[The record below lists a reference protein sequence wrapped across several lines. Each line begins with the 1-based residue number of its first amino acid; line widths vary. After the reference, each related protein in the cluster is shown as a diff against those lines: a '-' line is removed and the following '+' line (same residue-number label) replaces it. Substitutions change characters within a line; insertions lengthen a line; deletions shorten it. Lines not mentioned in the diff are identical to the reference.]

1 MNLATLPL
9 PAKSSIMLSKKLI
22 LLSKLEAGMT
32 NTTTVKV
39 SKRYQIAV
47 PALARQLLNIQS
59 GDRLLVDIQ
68 DGMMVLIPKP
78 ESYTETLAGLHQEI
92 WQDVDAQ
99 KYIDEERDA
108 WTDSVKD

>member
-1 MNLATLPL
+1 MIVSLLKY
-9 PAKSSIMLSKKLI
+9 PAKPIIMLSNKPI

-32 NTTTVKV
+32 HSTTVKV

-59 GDRLLVDIQ
+59 GDQLLVDIQ
-68 DGMMVLIPKP
+68 DGLMVIIPRP
-78 ESYTETLAGLHQEI
+78 ESYTQALAGLHQEI
-92 WQDVDAQ
+92 WQGVDAQ

-108 WTDSVKD
+108 WAGSAKD